1 MELNQDPSPPHLT
14 HLSFA
19 LVPYSLLRLLPNYPQ
34 RQPSAQKPTT
44 QAPSPLNLHP
54 NMARPTK
61 TLIIDSV
68 ALLKVISHC
77 SQSSISNNTGVLLG
91 MEIDDNTIHVSSSF
105 GHPEKRPS
113 AVSRDDDDDESG
125 SKKDNDGRGS
135 EEEEAYEADML
146 MKLKAVN
153 TDANIVG
160 CYTSMFLGTF
170 TPSLLS
176 APHPLVLLYD
186 PAQSSS
192 SATGNIVVRCFKL
205 R

>member
-1 MELNQDPSPPHLT
+1 
-14 HLSFA
+14 
-19 LVPYSLLRLLPNYPQ
+19 
-34 RQPSAQKPTT
+34 
-44 QAPSPLNLHP
+44 
-54 NMARPTK
+54 MARPTK

-146 MKLKAVN
+146 RMLKAVN